1 MDGCPL
7 KGARGAKLADA
18 SRDAEDKAKR
28 KADARADAMDQIEA
42 IAKRQTDPMQKTAF
56 VETVMGRLG
65 IGKDSARAYVAAL
78 LNEGRLIEK
87 AEPEK
92 NNRKLMTAPVVME
105 QGKML

>member
-1 MDGCPL
+1 MKSA
-7 KGARGAKLADA
+7 KGAKQVDA

-42 IAKRQTDPMQKTAF
+42 IAKQQTDPMLKTAF

-92 NNRKLMTAPVVME
+92 NNRKLITAPVAME
-105 QGKML
+105 QAQML